1 MSRGL
6 SQRQLRVL
14 GLAVT
19 VSRLR
24 NGAPVTYVPRLHP
37 DWRVPVVTEGWAD
50 LTTPLAAH
58 VLGGVGLRP
67 KYGGS
72 TVYLE
77 TTPAALNARSASSR
91 AITSLMKR
99 GLLAYRPRDMPG
111 SRDVAGYVLT
121 ARGLAA
127 GLPYELVVPDLERRL
142 WLLRVSFPKEEEH
155 RDWQLY
161 DFLPSPVYE
170 LRSNISADAPER

>member
-6 SQRQLRVL
+6 SQQQLRIL
-14 GLAVT
+14 GLAVA

-24 NGAPVTYVPRLHP
+24 NGAPVTYVPRSHP
-37 DWRVPVVTEGWAD
+37 EWRIPVVTEGSAD

-67 KYGGS
+67 RQGS
-72 TVYLE
+72 NVYLE
-77 TTPAALNARSASSR
+77 TTQAALNARSAISR

-99 GLLAYRPRDMPG
+99 GLLAYRPRDYPG
-111 SRDVAGYVLT
+111 PRDVAGYVLT

-142 WLLRVSFPKEEEH
+142 WLLRNSFPKDEQQ
-155 RDWQLY
+155 DWRLH
-161 DFLPSPVYE
+161 DFLPSPTHE
-170 LRSNISADAPER
+170 LRASRGSS

>member
-1 MSRGL
+1 
-6 SQRQLRVL
+6 
-14 GLAVT
+14 
-19 VSRLR
+19 
-24 NGAPVTYVPRLHP
+24 
-37 DWRVPVVTEGWAD
+37 
-50 LTTPLAAH
+50 
-58 VLGGVGLRP
+58 
-67 KYGGS
+67 
-72 TVYLE
+72 
-77 TTPAALNARSASSR
+77 
-91 AITSLMKR
+91 MKR

-142 WLLRVSFPKEEEH
+142 WLLRVSFPKEEH